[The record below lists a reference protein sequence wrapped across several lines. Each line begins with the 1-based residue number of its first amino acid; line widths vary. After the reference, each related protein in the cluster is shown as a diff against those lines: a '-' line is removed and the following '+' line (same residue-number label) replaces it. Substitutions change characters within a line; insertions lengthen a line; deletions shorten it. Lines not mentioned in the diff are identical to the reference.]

1 MEGYG
6 ARIVEAKWLDDLL
19 KNCQWHWQMLLL
31 YMRAMES
38 YIKNLLDYWSFKSYG
53 QWSHKTSGTYLD
65 EFLPRSSYER
75 HVLNYFLIFIS
86 DRLEVLLHILPMC
99 FNSCIHI
106 TVFFTG
112 LDFIH
117 IIQFNC
123 WKLWCMT
130 QLMLC
135 KNPWNSTMIFLLVL
149 FFHKRNLCFCA
160 ICYHYGGVSI
170 TVLLLLAFQL
180 SELLQ

>member
-1 MEGYG
+1 MITQNLRYIFGWVSATLIIWAACFKRFSDFYFRSPWG
-6 ARIVEAKWLDDLL
+6 ATA
-19 KNCQWHWQMLLL
+19 HP
-31 YMRAMES
+31 
-38 YIKNLLDYWSFKSYG
+38 
-53 QWSHKTSGTYLD
+53 SH
-65 EFLPRSSYER
+65 
-75 HVLNYFLIFIS
+75 V
-86 DRLEVLLHILPMC
+86 
-99 FNSCIHI
+99 FNSCIQI
-106 TVFFTG
+106 TVFFTR